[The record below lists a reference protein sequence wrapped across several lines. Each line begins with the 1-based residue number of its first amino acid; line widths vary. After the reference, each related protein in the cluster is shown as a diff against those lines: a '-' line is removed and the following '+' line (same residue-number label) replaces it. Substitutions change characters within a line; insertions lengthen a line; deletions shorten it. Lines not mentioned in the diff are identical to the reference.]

1 MIGLDP
7 WSPRAPGD
15 PGLTALLDDAR
26 AAAGDP
32 VAALA
37 LADRAA
43 SLLPLPGTGRTAELW
58 RGLAELAAVDLTVA
72 RALEPHLDAVAILAQ
87 AADAGYAVPPASGTW
102 GVYAAEGPGARL
114 EARPAQLGARPGQAS
129 PDSVTSAA
137 APGTTGLLLS
147 GRKPWCSLAEHV
159 GSALVTAWVDDE
171 RRVLGAIDLS
181 SPGVELVDEPWVA
194 RGLPRVRSTGLQLT
208 DVPGVPVGDPG
219 WYLTR
224 PGFAWGGLG
233 VAACWLGGAMGLA
246 RRMHRAAIEREPDQI
261 ALSLLGQADT
271 ALTAAAAVLTDAAT
285 AVDAGLVQGEHA
297 WPRCV
302 RVRSVVHDACETVL
316 TAAAHALGPGPLA
329 AEEEHAARVADL
341 QLYLRQHKAE
351 RDSALVGRAVAD
363 GMPVSWG

>member
-7 WSPRAPGD
+7 WSPQAPDD
-15 PGLTALLDDAR
+15 PGLTVLLDDAR

-43 SLLPLPGTGRTAELW
+43 TLLPLPGAGRTAELW
-58 RGLAELAAVDLTVA
+58 RALAELAAVDLTVA
-72 RALEPHLDAVAILAQ
+72 RTLEPHLDAVAILAQ

-114 EARPAQLGARPGQAS
+114 EARPGDEGRL
-129 PDSVTSAA
+129 V
-137 APGTTGLLLS
+137 LS

-159 GSALVTAWVDDE
+159 DSALVTAWVDDE
-171 RRVLGAIDLS
+171 RRVLVAVDLTH
-181 SPGVELVDEPWVA
+181 PGVELVDEPWVA
-194 RGLPRVRSTGLQLT
+194 RGLPRVRSTGLRLT
-208 DVPGVPVGDPG
+208 DVPGDPVGDPG

-233 VAACWLGGAMGLA
+233 VAACWLGGAMGLT
-246 RRMHRAAIEREPDQI
+246 RRMRMAATDREPDQI
-261 ALSLLGQADT
+261 ALSLLGQADA
-271 ALTAAAAVLTDAAT
+271 ALTAAAAVLTDAAK
-285 AVDAGLVQGEHA
+285 AVDAGLVEGEHA

-329 AEEEHAARVADL
+329 GEEEYAAGVADL

-351 RDSALVGRAVAD
+351 RDDAVVGRAVAD
-363 GMPVSWG
+363 GMPAAWA